1 MDVLI
6 DTGVLLRLI
15 IPSDP
20 GHLDARR
27 AIKLL
32 RRRGDKLITLTQ
44 NVSEFWNVCTRP
56 VTVRG
61 GYGLSIEDTARR
73 LRLIERLIQ
82 VRPDWDEVFRE
93 WKRLVVAH
101 SVKGVKAHDA
111 RLVAAMIIH
120 GIAQVVTANPADFK
134 RYSEIT
140 AIMPSDV
147 K

>member
-32 RRRGDKLITLTQ
+32 RRRGDKLVTLTQ
-44 NVSEFWNVCTRP
+44 NASEFWNVCTRP
-56 VTVRG
+56 VTARG
-61 GYGLSIEDTARR
+61 GYGLSIEETARR

-82 VRPDWDEVFRE
+82 VRSDSDEIFRE

-111 RLVAAMIIH
+111 RLAAAMIVY
-120 GIAQVVTANPADFK
+120 GIAQLVTANPADFK
-134 RYSEIT
+134 RYPEIT
-140 AIMPSDV
+140 AITSADV

>member
-1 MDVLI
+1 M
-6 DTGVLLRLI
+6 
-15 IPSDP
+15 
-20 GHLDARR
+20 
-27 AIKLL
+27 
-32 RRRGDKLITLTQ
+32 
-44 NVSEFWNVCTRP
+44 
-56 VTVRG
+56 RG

-82 VRPDWDEVFRE
+82 VRPDSDEVFRE

>member
-44 NVSEFWNVCTRP
+44 NVSEFGMSA
-56 VTVRG
+56 RG
-61 GYGLSIEDTARR
+61 PSRCA
-73 LRLIERLIQ
+73 
-82 VRPDWDEVFRE
+82 
-93 WKRLVVAH
+93 
-101 SVKGVKAHDA
+101 
-111 RLVAAMIIH
+111 AAM
-120 GIAQVVTANPADFK
+120 AFPLKTLLDD
-134 RYSEIT
+134 Y
-140 AIMPSDV
+140 D
-147 K
+147 